1 MYTTIEYNIIEMFN
15 GDLIPNL
22 IPSYAPIMQD
32 FYYFI
37 MILSIWLWL
46 RITVVNISLTV
57 VITC

>member
-15 GDLIPNL
+15 WDLIPNL

-37 MILSIWLWL
+37 IILSIWLWL
-46 RITVVNISLTV
+46 
-57 VITC
+57 C